1 MQRGGPMPKII
12 DRIMDA
18 IDFETFIV
26 CNSEEEGRKLIVQL
40 IKEWG
45 FQDVDIVFS
54 QYQGPGSRIR
64 ARAYV
69 HRSGDVYGWLEP
81 GKEE

>member
-1 MQRGGPMPKII
+1 MSRIL
-12 DRIMDA
+12 DRIVDA
-18 IDFETFIV
+18 IDFETFLV
-26 CNSEEEGRKLIVQL
+26 CASDEEGRKLIVQL

-45 FQDVDIVFS
+45 FKDVDIVFS

-81 GKEE
+81 GSKE